1 MQPNTKGD
9 FKSRN
14 SVFRLKAFFV
24 LALLVPLGLYCK
36 WYQGSFADWINN
48 DLVGIW
54 YVMAWCLGLAIVAP
68 RFPAWQNALTV
79 FVVTC
84 LLEVL
89 QLSSWYPLEWARG
102 FVIGRILLG
111 TSFVWSDFIYYII
124 GALVAGLLLQYWQSQ

>member
-9 FKSRN
+9 FKPGIT
-14 SVFRLKAFFV
+14 VFRLKLILTLAV
-24 LALLVPLGLYCK
+24 LIPLGLFCK
-36 WYQGSFADWINN
+36 WYKGPFADWINN

-54 YVMAWCLGLAIVAP
+54 YVMAWCLGLAFVAP
-68 RFPAWQNALTV
+68 AFPAWKNALTV
-79 FVVTC
+79 FVVTS

-111 TSFVWSDFIYYII
+111 TTFVWSDFIYYIL
-124 GALVAGLLLQYWQSQ
+124 GALLAGFLLQYWQSQ